1 MVFINYIESSKED
14 ILLVHN
20 EKYFLNV
27 ESYFNPENGDL
38 NPKKPVILGDTYVCD
53 QTAQCARICV

>member
-1 MVFINYIESSKED
+1 MIILNNGIYGSLSKSRQED
-14 ILLVHN
+14 ILLVHD

-38 NPKKPVILGDTYVCD
+38 NPKKPLILGDTYVCD
-53 QTAQCARICV
+53 